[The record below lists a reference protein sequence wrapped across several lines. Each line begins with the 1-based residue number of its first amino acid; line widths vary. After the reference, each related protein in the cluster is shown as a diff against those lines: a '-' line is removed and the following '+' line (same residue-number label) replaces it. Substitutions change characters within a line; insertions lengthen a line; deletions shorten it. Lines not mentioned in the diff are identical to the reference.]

1 MDDED
6 EDVVEVTTCQG
17 APICMLQMD
26 EAVAAAQAGCRFCVR
41 QFFVDGQP
49 AGMIAPS
56 HT

>member
-26 EAVAAAQAGCRFCVR
+26 EAIAAAQAGCRFCVR

-49 AGMIAPS
+49 AGMIAPT
-56 HT
+56 HA